1 MKEVLSND
9 TRAFIQ
15 ITREIYIVDNLKADM
30 LIDSN
35 ILIFE
40 RIIIDFDTQLI
51 IIDSYRS
58 ITISINSR
66 ARSNSIKRTIKTS
79 SRIVLSPHFV
89 TLVPIT
95 YVDELSQD
103 RDLLFESQYALSLS
117 HDNDIYAHV
126 VDALFK

>member
-1 MKEVLSND
+1 
-9 TRAFIQ
+9 
-15 ITREIYIVDNLKADM
+15 M

-40 RIIIDFDTQLI
+40 RIIIDFDIQLI

-58 ITISINSR
+58 ITISMNSR

-79 SRIVLSPHFV
+79 SRIVLSSHFV
-89 TLVPIT
+89 TLVSVT

-103 RDLLFESQYALSLS
+103 RDLLFES
-117 HDNDIYAHV
+117 
-126 VDALFK
+126 